1 MEFTHWVTALRVQ
14 LESRIMY
21 GRMRDGVTPVLNA
34 VRLLLMVSSAVLA
47 LTMMRGPKG
56 NASSHSD

>member
-1 MEFTHWVTALRVQ
+1 
-14 LESRIMY
+14 MY